1 MKLALSTAD
10 AILVYLLFTWTVSSL
25 FYFLIIKS
33 AGTNARDR
41 SFPPPGLMWC
51 PAIGALLTCKYLG
64 RPLASLGWRWGQTR
78 YQVLSYL
85 IPAGYATFTYSIA

>member
-1 MKLALSTAD
+1 VDRRALP
-10 AILVYLLFTWTVSSL
+10 IYLLATWSANSL

-33 AGTNARDR
+33 AGANAA
-41 SFPPPGLMWC
+41 SGAYTTGLMWC

-64 RPLASLGWRWGQTR
+64 SPIASLGWQWGETR

-85 IPAGYATFTYSIA
+85 IPLGSTFTYSIVSFR